1 MSSKGTLA
9 KGEYTAEAARIAAEN
24 LDFVIGFISINPAS
38 WPEGPGNPA
47 LIHMTPGV
55 QIGGGGDSL
64 GQQYNA
70 PDHVNSLPVCL
81 SASFSFRAYMHSYCT
96 LVTDG

>member
-1 MSSKGTLA
+1 MSSSGTLA
-9 KGEYTAEAARIAAEN
+9 KGEYTAEAARIASEN

-38 WPEGPGNPA
+38 WPLGPGNPA

-55 QIGGGGDSL
+55 QIGGGGDAL

-70 PDHVNSLPVCL
+70 PEHVSKYFLWSEN
-81 SASFSFRAYMHSYCT
+81 T
-96 LVTDG
+96 